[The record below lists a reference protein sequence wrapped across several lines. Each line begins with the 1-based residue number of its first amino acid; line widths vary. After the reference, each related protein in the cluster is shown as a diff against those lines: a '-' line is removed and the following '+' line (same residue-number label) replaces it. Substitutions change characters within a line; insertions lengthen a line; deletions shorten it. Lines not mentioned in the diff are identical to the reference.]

1 MNGKPFPWDE
11 VMAFGFGRLRL
22 SPAAFWAMT
31 PRELAAAMSA
41 FALPISAPER
51 SALAELMNRFPDRK
65 AD

>member
-1 MNGKPFPWDE
+1 MSGKPFPWDE
-11 VMAFGFGRLRL
+11 VMAFGLGRLRL
-22 SPAAFWAMT
+22 APQAFWAMT

-51 SALAELMNRFPDRK
+51 SALAELMHRFPDRK

>member
-1 MNGKPFPWDE
+1 MSGKPFSWDE
-11 VMAFGFGRLRL
+11 VMAFGLGRLRL
-22 SPAAFWAMT
+22 APQAFWAMT

-41 FALPISAPER
+41 FAPPISAPER